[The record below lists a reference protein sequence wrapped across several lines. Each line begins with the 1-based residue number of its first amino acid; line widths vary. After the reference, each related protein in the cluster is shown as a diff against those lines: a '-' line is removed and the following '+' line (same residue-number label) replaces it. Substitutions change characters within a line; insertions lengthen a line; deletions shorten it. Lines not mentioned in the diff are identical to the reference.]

1 MNFPDETAWNDS
13 PRAHEAV
20 VRDEVR
26 NLESF
31 ILLDAISAVF
41 AAVVDRAAASHDSNP
56 TPSLRETAVLSAA
69 VRAFRA
75 VRAASAVIG
84 NGYALEGEAFT
95 RMLLEL
101 FVSARAIVD
110 DESEVE
116 AREWLRGQRAFGIGK
131 RVRAAIPDG
140 SVYAHLSQAT
150 HGDPRALQRALLKV
164 DGEKRSIEWGPAI
177 TSQTEEQLKHL
188 ALAARDFS
196 VLLEEVGFEHQ
207 PEIAAV
213 DQALEQ
219 HLPGWRPDLDWE
231 SPSPGEP
238 E

>member
-1 MNFPDETAWNDS
+1 MNFLDETAWKGS
-13 PRAHEAV
+13 PRAHEAE
-20 VRDEVR
+20 VRDEIR
-26 NLESF
+26 KLESSVF
-31 ILLDAISAVF
+31 LDAVTAVF
-41 AAVVDRAAASHDSNP
+41 AVVVDRAATSHGSDP

-84 NGYALEGEAFT
+84 SGYALEAEPFT

-101 FVSARAIVD
+101 FVSAKAIVD

-116 AREWLRGQRAFGIGK
+116 AREWLRGKRASGIGR

-140 SVYAHLSQAT
+140 SVYKDLSQAT

-164 DGEKRSIEWGPAI
+164 DGEKRTIEWGPAI
-177 TSQTEEQLKHL
+177 TPQTEEQLKHL

-196 VLLEEVGFEHQ
+196 VLLEEVGFERQ

-213 DQALEQ
+213 DQALER
-219 HLPGWRPDLDWE
+219 HLPGWQPDVNWE
-231 SPSPGEP
+231 SSPRDRQ
-238 E
+238 